1 MNNKKIQNM
10 KKIMLS
16 LLAMALCVSL
26 HAQQLK
32 KEIYIDPML
41 YEVLSESQ
49 INDLRANNPA
59 QLVRENCALVSYCYL
74 AMKMTEAEGTYQMKG
89 DLKNYVKPG
98 KSCDYQKIIERG
110 CINRYDFNL
119 EQDPY
124 RQNVY
129 SLGSTG
135 AYIIVLSQEKF
146 NRNQEAYLK
155 LYGLE

>member
-1 MNNKKIQNM
+1 M
-10 KKIMLS
+10 KKIILS
-16 LLAMALCVSL
+16 LLAIAVCVGL
-26 HAQQLK
+26 HAQQSSSA
-32 KEIYIDPML
+32 IHVDPML
-41 YEVLSESQ
+41 YEVLTESQ

-59 QLVRENCALVSYCYL
+59 QLVRENCNLVSYCYL

-98 KSCDYQKIIERG
+98 KSCDYQKIISRG

-135 AYIIVLSQEKF
+135 AYIIVLSKAQF
-146 NRNQEAYLK
+146 DRNLEAYLQM
-155 LYGLE
+155 YGLK

>member
-1 MNNKKIQNM
+1 M
-10 KKIMLS
+10 KKFILFPALMLFTMG
-16 LLAMALCVSL
+16 LF
-26 HAQQLK
+26 AQQAGTA
-32 KEIYIDPML
+32 IQVDPML

-74 AMKMTEAEGTYQMKG
+74 AQKMTEEEGTYKMKG

-98 KSCDYQKIIERG
+98 KSCDYQKIIARG

-124 RQNVY
+124 RVNVY
-129 SLGSTG
+129 PLGNTG
-135 AYIIVLSQEKF
+135 AYIIVLSKAQF
-146 NRNQEAYLK
+146 DRNVEAYLQM
-155 LYGLE
+155 YGLK

>member
-1 MNNKKIQNM
+1 M
-10 KKIMLS
+10 KKFILFPALMLFTMG
-16 LLAMALCVSL
+16 LF
-26 HAQQLK
+26 AQQAGTA
-32 KEIYIDPML
+32 IQVDAML

-74 AMKMTEAEGTYQMKG
+74 AQKMTEAEGTYQMKG

-98 KSCDYQKIIERG
+98 KSCDYQTIIARG